1 MKFLGIVLGVIFGII
16 IFLGIIA
23 FIIYKKIT
31 KFGKDLGFGNIS
43 QIKDLIKEGEDR
55 YNNEHKH
62 ATGMTDLLVPK
73 IVKDFPNFSESELF
87 NKVEVSLLAIFKSL
101 EDKKINNIDELKLIK
116 SNLKEVIDD
125 YKQNKITVSYDD
137 IKFHAHAIK
146 YYKKNPGVI
155 NITVSTSLEY
165 YYEKKDDKK
174 IIVKRENH
182 KKQTAY
188 TLEFIYIYDP
198 EKYNLGETL
207 IGVHCPNCGAPVKSL
222 GDKVCAY
229 CSSGLEDINLK
240 HWYISSY
247 KEIY

>member
-1 MKFLGIVLGVIFGII
+1 MHFIGIVLGVI
-16 IFLGIIA
+16 LGIILFLSLVM
-23 FIIYKKIT
+23 FIIYKKLT
-31 KFGKDLGFGNIS
+31 KFGSDLGFGNIS
-43 QIKDLIKEGEDR
+43 EIKNLIKEGETAFH
-55 YNNEHKH
+55 NEHKH
-62 ATGMTDLLVPK
+62 VSGMTKLLLPK

-87 NKVEVSLLAIFKSL
+87 NKAEVSLLSIFKSL
-101 EDKKINNIDELKLIK
+101 EDKKVTNTEELKLIK
-116 SNLKEVIDD
+116 SNLKEIIND

-137 IKFHAHAIK
+137 IKFHEHAIK

-174 IIVKRENH
+174 VIVKKENH
-182 KKQTAY
+182 KKQTLY

-198 EKYNLGETL
+198 EKYDSNQTL

-222 GDKVCAY
+222 GEKVCSY

-240 HWYISSY
+240 NWYISSY
-247 KEIY
+247 KENY

>member
-1 MKFLGIVLGVIFGII
+1 MNFLGIVLGTIIGII
-16 IFLGIIA
+16 LFLGLIV

-31 KFGKDLGFGNIS
+31 KFGNDLGFGNIS
-43 QIKDLIKEGEDR
+43 EIKNLIKEGEER

-62 ATGMTDLLVPK
+62 VSGMTKLLVPK

-87 NKVEVSLLAIFKSL
+87 NKAEVSLLAIFRSL
-101 EDKKINNIDELKLIK
+101 EEKKVSNIDELKLIK
-116 SNLKEVIDD
+116 SNLKEIIND
-125 YKQNKITVSYDD
+125 YKQNKITVSFDD
-137 IKFHAHAIK
+137 IKFHEHAIK
-146 YYKKNPGVI
+146 YYKKNSGVI

-174 IIVKRENH
+174 IIVKKENH
-182 KKQTAY
+182 KKQTLY

-198 EKYNLGETL
+198 EKYDSNQTL

-222 GDKVCAY
+222 GEKVCAY
-229 CSSGLEDINLK
+229 CGSGLEDINLK